1 MIVYHRGSW
10 QKDGYSRTLSQ
21 TSAFVNRL
29 KQNSSQADIYAC
41 KRNCQHVTFVK
52 KIELREEK
60 KERKQC
66 SFSIIFMLEQIS
78 TNVFIVQ
85 FEQVLLIVLMLLLSD
100 QIPIKAI
107 SREISAIILEVFIRC
122 LLLTLNKNTLVLVS
136 YLQTLN

>member
-1 MIVYHRGSW
+1 
-10 QKDGYSRTLSQ
+10 
-21 TSAFVNRL
+21 
-29 KQNSSQADIYAC
+29 
-41 KRNCQHVTFVK
+41 
-52 KIELREEK
+52 
-60 KERKQC
+60 
-66 SFSIIFMLEQIS
+66 MLEQIS